1 MLGAEFVA
9 LDIGIE
15 KLRVFLYKLLI
26 MVVPILLP
34 SLIYGDNM
42 SVIHNTKQPDSILE
56 KKSNSICYHAISE
69 SVAMKESMTGHV
81 PPVKNPKEICTKVVP
96 GRAKRK
102 HLIGKVLHDL
112 Y

>member
-1 MLGAEFVA
+1 MG
-9 LDIGIE
+9 
-15 KLRVFLYKLLI
+15 
-26 MVVPILLP
+26 VPILGP
-34 SLIYGDNM
+34 SFIYGENM
-42 SVIHNTKQPDSILE
+42 SVIHNTQRPESTL
-56 KKSNSICYHAISE
+56 KKESNSICYHAISE

>member
-42 SVIHNTKQPDSILE
+42 SVIRNIQRSDSTL
-56 KKSNSICYHAISE
+56 KKNPNSIFYRAIRE
-69 SVAMKESMTGHV
+69 SVAMK
-81 PPVKNPKEICTKVVP
+81 
-96 GRAKRK
+96 
-102 HLIGKVLHDL
+102 
-112 Y
+112 